1 MSPAILLTCSRT
13 SLRGGRDLAAIANHT
28 LIRGLL
34 QLVGTVE
41 DGSVSISVDLRSA
54 LPHILLTGQESAVL
68 TQNHGLGVRCGTVRN
83 VDSTTFQTSRPCK
96 QFAGS
101 GHQFFLPSTR
111 VAELKPG
118 TEIPHSL

>member
-1 MSPAILLTCSRT
+1 MPPVILLTCSRT
-13 SLRGGRDLAAIANHT
+13 SLRGGRDIAAIANHT
-28 LIRGLL
+28 RIRGLL

-83 VDSTTFQTSRPCK
+83 VDSTTF
-96 QFAGS
+96 
-101 GHQFFLPSTR
+101 
-111 VAELKPG
+111 
-118 TEIPHSL
+118 